1 MKSNTKTNIKS
12 IIIKISIAFLIIV
25 ALLTYFSGTIDN
37 YLLPHVTNTFGGE
50 GTLSYSLH
58 TTATIDSHL
67 SEDGSSLRF
76 NFICDTAPDSFI
88 RMGSLVDFK
97 ASIEAE
103 ENEFVYRS
111 GTAAVVGKRE
121 VEEGIEYT
129 AEIKEIELK
138 DGENMPDYGDTVVI
152 DTVFES
158 QIYGHI
164 LMKSA
169 IQSGKNGDYV
179 YLVTKDKDEKR
190 YVYQTPVTIIAESDF
205 YAAVDMDGDLPIVL
219 TSSKEIHDGQRV
231 IVDD

>member
-1 MKSNTKTNIKS
+1 MKSTIKS
-12 IIIKISIAFLIIV
+12 IVIKISIAFLIAV
-25 ALLTYFSGTIDN
+25 ALLTYSSGTIDN

-58 TTATIDSHL
+58 TTSTIDPLL
-67 SEDGSSLRF
+67 SYDGFSLRF
-76 NFICDTAPDSFI
+76 NFVCDRAPDSFI
-88 RMGSLVDFK
+88 QMGSTVNFK
-97 ASIEAE
+97 ASVEAQ
-103 ENEFVYRS
+103 ENQYVYRS
-111 GTAAVVGKRE
+111 GVAIVIGKRE
-121 VEEGIEYT
+121 VEEGIECT
-129 AEIKEIELK
+129 AEIKDMELQ

-158 QIYGHI
+158 QVYGHI